1 MAFQTLSALRR
12 WSGTWAGVCGSAVAL
27 LLHQGAVFAL
37 KVFLPPNEAGT
48 GQHLGRQPALSLSL
62 CFPAT
67 PLQALVSPQQPP
79 SSEPPPSP
87 CPRPTQCQ
95 SSQSSRSRSPC
106 CLKSRLPGAMWSHA
120 GVGSGEQPLGCAA
133 PGHVLFPLRVS
144 RAPFF
149 LSSSVTFIVS
159 RSVRLSLSSLGTL
172 IPTDATLEVGSI
184 FLLSAPTG
192 RQLWAPLGMFR
203 TAQSRPEGRLPR
215 RERPSSPIH
224 QRLTSATA

>member
-87 CPRPTQCQ
+87 VLGPRSASRHSRRGPALPAVLNPGCQ
-95 SSQSSRSRSPC
+95 GRCAATLAWAR
-106 CLKSRLPGAMWSHA
+106 
-120 GVGSGEQPLGCAA
+120 EQPLGCAA
-133 PGHVLFPLRVS
+133 LGRVLFPLRVS

-192 RQLWAPLGMFR
+192 RQPWAPLGMFR

>member
-106 CLKSRLPGAMWSHA
+106 CLKSRLPGAMWSHCR
-120 GVGSGEQPLGCAA
+120 GLRGAA
-133 PGHVLFPLRVS
+133 TGLCCPGPRAVPTEGLS
-144 RAPFF
+144 RAFLPFF
-149 LSSSVTFIVS
+149 FCHLHCFSKCPPQSVLSGHSDT
-159 RSVRLSLSSLGTL
+159 
-172 IPTDATLEVGSI
+172 
-184 FLLSAPTG
+184 
-192 RQLWAPLGMFR
+192 
-203 TAQSRPEGRLPR
+203 
-215 RERPSSPIH
+215 H
-224 QRLTSATA
+224 

>member
-1 MAFQTLSALRR
+1 MRLGLGS
-12 WSGTWAGVCGSAVAL
+12 TWADS
-27 LLHQGAVFAL
+27 Q
-37 KVFLPPNEAGT
+37 
-48 GQHLGRQPALSLSL
+48 
-62 CFPAT
+62 
-67 PLQALVSPQQPP
+67 
-79 SSEPPPSP
+79 PSP
-87 CPRPTQCQ
+87 CPCASPPRPCRPWSAL
-95 SSQSSRSRSPC
+95 SSLLP
-106 CLKSRLPGAMWSHA
+106 LSRLHPPVLGPRSASRHSHRGPALPAVLNPGCQGRCGATLAWAQGSSHWA
-120 GVGSGEQPLGCAA
+120 VL
-133 PGHVLFPLRVS
+133 PGPRAVPTEGLS
-144 RAPFF
+144 RAF

-192 RQLWAPLGMFR
+192 RQPWAPLGMFR